1 MADDDF
7 GFFGGYEENK
17 STEETSTENQKTDS
31 FLGVT
36 RSDEDDPFDER
47 RITYPGF
54 YEQPFKSPPPDDQEK
69 KKVGYYL
76 KRSVAQ
82 RLDELATYL
91 GRHTDIDASKSEVVE
106 AAVEL
111 GLRDWELAGEE
122 SRFLEWIQRR

>member
-1 MADDDF
+1 MSDY
-7 GFFGGYEENK
+7 GYFDTYTEEDEAEETS
-17 STEETSTENQKTDS
+17 STEEKSHA
-31 FLGVT
+31 FLGVE

-54 YEQPFKSPPPDDQEK
+54 YEQPFKSPPPEGQEK

-76 KRSVAQ
+76 KRGVAQ